1 MCEEKWGRKRGKA
14 EGKWGRKEKVCE
26 GKMGERLREKWKSL
40 RGNRETEGKTGEKGE
55 GQGK

>member
-1 MCEEKWGRKRGKA
+1 MGEEKA
-14 EGKWGRKEKVCE
+14 EGKWGRKKVCE
-26 GKMGERLREKWKSL
+26 GKMGERLREKWKRL